1 MDGKHRIFHGSAKLT
16 RSADRKIISLAYIEP
31 PTPDRKKENYT
42 TRATADFLF
51 CCRKFQHGILSYSFS
66 VWNCKY
72 QDNNSRTRCCVQH
85 PGRIENKTRIKWN
98 MYTHSD
104 YQKHKVAYL
113 VKCFLFN
120 LLSVSE
126 GCVFTKWY
134 HVSRTE

>member
-1 MDGKHRIFHGSAKLT
+1 MANIVYFTVRQSWRD
-16 RSADRKIISLAYIEP
+16 P
-31 PTPDRKKENYT
+31 PTVKSYPWPTSNPRLRAEKKENYT

-51 CCRKFQHGILSYSFS
+51 CCRKFQHGILSYGFS

-72 QDNNSRTRCCVQH
+72 RDNNSRTRCCVQH
-85 PGRIENKTRIKWN
+85 PGRIENKTGIKWN